1 VEEKLGTETTGA
13 WFDVKKTVDDF
24 YMEVTRCFRPKAS
37 EAFVMRT
44 GRTTCSANC
53 CMKVSGELK
62 IYAMGFMSISRG

>member
-1 VEEKLGTETTGA
+1 MIRRSSVCFRETERNRSHVEEKLGTETTGA

-44 GRTTCSANC
+44 GAYY
-53 CMKVSGELK
+53 L
-62 IYAMGFMSISRG
+62 

>member
-44 GRTTCSANC
+44 GAYY
-53 CMKVSGELK
+53 L
-62 IYAMGFMSISRG
+62 